1 MGGMHATLLRHF
13 AADIQ
18 LKDGEKPVRSN
29 RWGESKM
36 RGLRD
41 VSPSAL
47 RSHVEQL
54 HWKRVPLQEFLFVSF
69 LEGELDRTCRLK
81 NRKWFFQP
89 PKLWQNCQG
98 NFRKQKKRWVWVPR
112 LKIAS
117 TNASRAA
124 CFSEEATDWRS
135 YSWKGINWA
144 STNWA
149 EQWKNRL
156 FRVYRGLYYPDI

>member
-81 NRKWFFQP
+81 NRK
-89 PKLWQNCQG
+89 
-98 NFRKQKKRWVWVPR
+98 
-112 LKIAS
+112 
-117 TNASRAA
+117 
-124 CFSEEATDWRS
+124 
-135 YSWKGINWA
+135 
-144 STNWA
+144 
-149 EQWKNRL
+149 
-156 FRVYRGLYYPDI
+156 